1 MSVIHAVSA
10 QWDKAKW
17 SHQLVSFWHQDP
29 YVNSL
34 FVGATSAI
42 TTANL
47 TAALVNDEKRQ
58 NVETELTVTEVFGA
72 LFDGFLLLFVKEIS
86 NNNLTQ
92 AEALILQLSEYY
104 AKQYQ
109 QLADTDTDV
118 LNQSQ
123 QVLTAMT
130 KLNHLRAQR
139 RSKTRNMG

>member
-1 MSVIHAVSA
+1 MSVIHAVGA

-17 SHQLVSFWHQDP
+17 SHQLVSFWQLDA

-34 FVGATSAI
+34 FVGATTAI

-47 TAALVNDEKRQ
+47 TAALVNDEKRL
-58 NVETELTVTEVFGA
+58 NTETELTTEDVFGA

-86 NNNLTQ
+86 KNNLTQ
-92 AEALILQLSEYY
+92 AEALILQLAEYY

-109 QLADTDTDV
+109 QLTVTDIKM

-123 QVLTAMT
+123 QVIDAMK
-130 KLNHLRAQR
+130 KLGHLRAQR
-139 RSKTRNMG
+139 RSQTRNMG